1 MISMKTQY
9 LVVLQR
15 SANNY
20 GAYSPDVLGCIATG
34 TTVEDTI
41 AAFKSALT
49 LHLEGLVADGEQLPA
64 PKGIAY
70 HCSQTEPIAEAADL
84 LTFVEID
91 VDTVLASTAQTA
103 TEV

>member
-1 MISMKTQY
+1 MKTRY

-20 GAYSPDVLGCIATG
+20 GAYSPDVLGCVATG

-41 AAFKSALT
+41 AAFKSALE

-64 PKGIAY
+64 PKGIVY
-70 HCSQTEPIAEAADL
+70 HYSQAEPIAEAADL

-91 VDTVLASTAQTA
+91 MDTILASTAQIA
-103 TEV
+103 AEA